1 MNGEL
6 AFKNIFND
14 CSIKVAIFPT
24 PKAELF
30 YLNRILCA
38 EIPGFIL
45 SYYKKSL
52 TFRITE
58 SIMAYRCK
66 GGIAYGQ
73 NGASEV
79 GYN

>member
-1 MNGEL
+1 M
-6 AFKNIFND
+6 IFV
-14 CSIKVAIFPT
+14 SII
-24 PKAELF
+24 
-30 YLNRILCA
+30 Y
-38 EIPGFIL
+38 FIL
-45 SYYKKSL
+45 TYYKEFL